1 MQLVEQE
8 KENEDHA
15 ILKAIIHL
23 GEKGL
28 LDQEPSKSSGEE

>member
-8 KENEDHA
+8 KEKEEHE
-15 ILKAIIHL
+15 ILKAIIYL

-28 LDQEPSKSSGEE
+28 LNQEA